1 MFGERLKY
9 LRINDGLTQEELGKK
24 LGVTKMVVSNWE
36 LNKGTPN
43 YDMLKKIADIFGV
56 SIDYLLE
63 YNNNYKNLD
72 YKFIIT
78 NDNSNYVKINYTS
91 SFNKKTINKVI
102 KMLNSKTITEEDLE
116 KAIKIAQILKED
128 KKK

>member
-1 MFGERLKY
+1 MFGERLKS
-9 LRINDGLTQEELGKK
+9 LRTNDNLTQEELGKK

-43 YDMLKKIADIFGV
+43 YETLKKIADIFSV

-63 YNNNYKNLD
+63 YDNNNYN
-72 YKFIIT
+72 YKFIDSSGH
-78 NDNSNYVKINYTS
+78 NNYVVNRNTS
-91 SFNKKTINKVI
+91 FKKKTIDKVI
-102 KMLNSKTITEEDLE
+102 QMLSDKVITEGDLE
-116 KAIKIAQILKED
+116 KAIKIVSILKED

>member
-56 SIDYLLE
+56 SIDYLLD
-63 YNNNYKNLD
+63 YDKDFDINNSIDFKNR
-72 YKFIIT
+72 
-78 NDNSNYVKINYTS
+78 
-91 SFNKKTINKVI
+91 TIKKVI
-102 KMLNSKTITEEDLE
+102 EMLKDKNISEKELE
-116 KAIKIAQILKED
+116 KAIKIVNIMKED